1 MTTSHLD
8 APVQQ
13 LTGQDF
19 QGGEA
24 FGGET
29 RQAAEAAACTGVPD
43 HVTWREHIQRLEVV
57 VDGVAD
63 DHFALKNTE
72 DLQQREED
80 GDQAADGDNRQ
91 TLQPHHH

>member
-1 MTTSHLD
+1 MTMSYLD

-13 LTGQDF
+13 LTGQDL

-24 FGGET
+24 FTGET
-29 RQAAEAAACTGVPD
+29 RQAAEEAARTRVPD
-43 HVTWREHIQRLEVV
+43 HVTWREHVQRLEVV

-80 GDQAADGDNRQ
+80 RDQPADKC
-91 TLQPHHH
+91 